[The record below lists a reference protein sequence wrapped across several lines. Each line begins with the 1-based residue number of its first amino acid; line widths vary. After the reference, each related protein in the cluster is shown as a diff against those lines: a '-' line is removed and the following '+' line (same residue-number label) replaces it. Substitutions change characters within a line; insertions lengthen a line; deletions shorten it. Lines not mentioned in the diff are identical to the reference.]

1 MRQSSLRLLAL
12 FSLEGL
18 LTEEEQTCVTDA
30 LQDTSL
36 HAVVQK
42 RPVISLQ
49 SLVAFMPVVVS
60 LVLTPLPL
68 ALRLLLI
75 LVFTAAVGLVLYSH
89 SRSHLR
95 TLERSIEP
103 VPVEET
109 CANHV
114 ILPEL
119 FVATNRK
126 YQHDL
131 IDRNAP
137 AVIQVE
143 DVGT

>member
-1 MRQSSLRLLAL
+1 M
-12 FSLEGL
+12 
-18 LTEEEQTCVTDA
+18 TDA

-103 VPVEET
+103 VPVQEN
-109 CANHV
+109 CAKNV

>member
-1 MRQSSLRLLAL
+1 
-12 FSLEGL
+12 
-18 LTEEEQTCVTDA
+18 
-30 LQDTSL
+30 
-36 HAVVQK
+36 
-42 RPVISLQ
+42 
-49 SLVAFMPVVVS
+49 MPVVVS

-119 FVATNRK
+119 FVA
-126 YQHDL
+126 HDL

>member
-1 MRQSSLRLLAL
+1 MRDGCSAGYVSSC
-12 FSLEGL
+12 GL
-18 LTEEEQTCVTDA
+18 SEASGDIPA
-30 LQDTSL
+30 ISRRL
-36 HAVVQK
+36 HAGCGFSRVDS
-42 RPVISLQ
+42 PAIG
-49 SLVAFMPVVVS
+49 
-60 LVLTPLPL
+60 
-68 ALRLLLI
+68 
-75 LVFTAAVGLVLYSH
+75 AASPPDPRFYSH
-89 SRSHLR
+89 TRSHLR
-95 TLERSIEP
+95 TMERSIEP